1 MLNNDTQDVNMID
14 KLTLIYI
21 ISKREEH
28 ENFRSCKPKVDGAN
42 IYFLPFFFLNFF
54 MNDGANISIVTS
66 IEELM

>member
-1 MLNNDTQDVNMID
+1 MID

-42 IYFLPFFFLNFF
+42 ISFLPFSKFFF
-54 MNDGANISIVTS
+54 MNDGVNISIVTS
-66 IEELM
+66 IKELM